1 LLTRNIAPK
10 GTMVRF
16 VAGRGGM
23 LVPDLEARLP
33 GRGIWLSAEADVI
46 ETARASGRL
55 GRTVARV
62 TGGPVAIPDD
72 LLLRLQEGLVRR
84 IVGLLGRARRA
95 GQAVAGPG
103 AAGAGRPGDGKP
115 LPFRVPADV
124 LALVFGADARG
135 PVLVRP
141 GRLAAAVRRE
151 MDRLVGLG
159 LDWSKGSEDE
169 RVHDGRQ

>member
-1 LLTRNIAPK
+1 MRTGRWATADAGTAGPRRPARTPSLRRCLLTRNIAPK

-33 GRGIWLSAEADVI
+33 GRGIWLSAEGDVI

-84 IVGLLGRARRA
+84 
-95 GQAVAGPG
+95 
-103 AAGAGRPGDGKP
+103 
-115 LPFRVPADV
+115 
-124 LALVFGADARG
+124 
-135 PVLVRP
+135 
-141 GRLAAAVRRE
+141 
-151 MDRLVGLG
+151 
-159 LDWSKGSEDE
+159 
-169 RVHDGRQ
+169 